1 MENQFEQ
8 IESSQRQHHN
18 EIYHQM
24 KVEILETEQQYK
36 RFAMLKPKVYFDGN
50 MWCVLYGENQMEG
63 IVGFGETIHK
73 AIIDW
78 DNSFNLIL
86 KIKNK

>member
-1 MENQFEQ
+1 MSHFEE

-18 EIYHQM
+18 EIQHQM

-36 RFAMLKPKVYFDGN
+36 RFSMLKPRVFKDGN
-50 MWCVLYGENQMEG
+50 MWCVLYGGNLMEG

-73 AIIDW
+73 AIMDW
-78 DNSFNLIL
+78 ERDFN
-86 KIKNK
+86 